1 MLLWAVGCAAL
12 PWSCTSWPIAAR
24 GLGALAMALA
34 AAGALRRDGR
44 LARGQTRRLAL
55 RADGGWTLQ
64 VAGAA
69 IELELRRA
77 TRCGA
82 IGWVLEFHASAERRR
97 CRLWLDALACEP
109 ESVRFMA
116 RHLTAV
122 RSSGPVAG

>member
-1 MLLWAVGCAAL
+1 VLLWGVGCAAL

-34 AAGALRRDGR
+34 AAGMLRRDGR
-44 LARGQTRRLAL
+44 FARGQTRRLAL
-55 RADGGWTLQ
+55 RADGGWILQ

-77 TRCGA
+77 TRCA
-82 IGWVLEFHASAERRR
+82 SIGWVLEFRSTSDRRR
-97 CRLWLDALACEP
+97 YRLWLDALACEP
-109 ESVRFMA
+109 ESLRFMA